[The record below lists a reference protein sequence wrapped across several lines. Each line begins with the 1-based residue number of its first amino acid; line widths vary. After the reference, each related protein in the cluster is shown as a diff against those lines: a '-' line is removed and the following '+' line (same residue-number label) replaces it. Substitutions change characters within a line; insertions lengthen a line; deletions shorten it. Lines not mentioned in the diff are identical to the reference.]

1 MKPSRKLLLI
11 SYFYPPVGGI
21 GVQRALSFTRYLP
34 DNGLEVHVLTSTNPA
49 APVMDPKLLDLV
61 PPVVKIHKAYT
72 LEPPF
77 YLRKKIWNLLPGSKK
92 ASNGKPAEAGPR
104 PQAPAAPSWRSKLK
118 AIPQRVLC
126 PDPQVLWVPLAIR
139 RAKQIVRE
147 HGIDTVLATAPPFSV
162 FLISNALKR
171 EFPDIKLVSDFRD
184 EWLRFYLTDFDFL
197 RSDYTVRRATEI
209 ERETIELSD
218 VVVAVTRSSLSEIR
232 SRYPEQPE
240 SKFAV
245 VPNGYDPAAFSGIEP
260 RAHGQPGR
268 MIVTH
273 TGTAYLTAS
282 PKYYLDA
289 VDALPEHIRSS
300 IETRFI
306 GRVTETE
313 SKVFENRK
321 SPVKVLGF
329 MPQKEAL
336 KLTAETDYLLLT
348 MTNDFSLPGKMFEYL
363 AMGKPLLSLS
373 PAGGE
378 VARLVEE
385 TRSGWCV
392 NHEDPAAIRRML
404 IEAWERLQRPGE
416 VFRPNREA
424 IDQYQRPRLS
434 ARLASILGSG
444 R

>member
-1 MKPSRKLLLI
+1 MKPTRKILLV

-34 DNGLEVHVLTSTNPA
+34 ENGLEVHVLTSANPA
-49 APVMDPKLLDLV
+49 APVMDHKLLDLV
-61 PPVVKIHKAYT
+61 PAVVRVHKAYT

-77 YLRKKIWNLLPGSKK
+77 YLRKKIWNLMPGSKK
-92 ASNGKPAEAGPR
+92 PSNGQAGEGSS
-104 PQAPAAPSWRSKLK
+104 PQRARAAAPSWKSRLK
-118 AIPQRVLC
+118 EIPQRILC

-139 RAKQIVRE
+139 RAKQVIRE

-171 EFPDIKLVSDFRD
+171 EFPHIKLVSDFRD

-197 RSDYTVRRATEI
+197 RSDYTVQRATEI
-209 ERETIELSD
+209 ERETIERSD
-218 VVVAVTRSSLSEIR
+218 LVVAVTRSSLAEIR

-245 VPNGYDPAAFSGIEP
+245 VPNGYDPAAFSGVEP
-260 RAHGQPGR
+260 RPHGQAGR

-282 PKYYLDA
+282 PKFYLDV
-289 VDALPEHIRSS
+289 VDSLPEQIRAN

-392 NHEDPAAIRRML
+392 NHDDPAAIRRML
-404 IEAWERLQRPGE
+404 MEAWERLQRPNE
-416 VFRPNREA
+416 VFRPNRDE
-424 IDQYQRPRLS
+424 IEQYQRPRLS
-434 ARLASILGSG
+434 ARLASMLRS
-444 R
+444 